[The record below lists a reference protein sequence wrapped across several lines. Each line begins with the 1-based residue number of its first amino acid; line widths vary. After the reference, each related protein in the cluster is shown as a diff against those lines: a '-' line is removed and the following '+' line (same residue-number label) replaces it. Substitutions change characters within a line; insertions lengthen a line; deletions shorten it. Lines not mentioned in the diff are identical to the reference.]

1 MKVTYHTAA
10 SITVEVDGIKILC
23 DPWFYPG
30 AFYGSWYHYPPFD
43 FEPSEFDDIDY
54 IYISHAHKDHLCS
67 KSLAALNKKIPVLI
81 HKFRSP
87 FLKKMIE
94 RLGFNPIEIEH
105 GEHYKLT
112 NKSHFR
118 VFSSQDSTNSV
129 AEAKQTAIDT
139 YCVISDG
146 ENTFVNTNDNFI
158 ENIET
163 EIKKI
168 KKQYGKIDF
177 LASVYTSASCY
188 PQTTLSLS
196 EDDLKKEIN
205 RVTKWCYD
213 RAATLIKTLNPRYY
227 MPFAGS
233 YLLAG
238 SLAHLNNKRVN
249 TSPYEAKKYF
259 EENYPYML
267 KDNQCVVMNK
277 GVTFNITTGK
287 QSKKYVHY
295 CEKEK
300 NEYIENVLS
309 KVKFEYQTKDIIENP
324 LEKIKKMLPEC
335 YNRMEKHRERIGYS
349 TNTKIF
355 IKLIDDHYIF
365 ISMNG
370 TGCEIVQ
377 KAFVSINGDVP
388 QIMQKDILSLHDEYV
403 ILDLDLRLLIDI
415 LNGPRFAHWDDA
427 DTGSH
432 ISYWKKPNIHEKGIY
447 HMICF
452 FHK

>member
-1 MKVTYHTAA
+1 
-10 SITVEVDGIKILC
+10 
-23 DPWFYPG
+23 
-30 AFYGSWYHYPPFD
+30 
-43 FEPSEFDDIDY
+43 
-54 IYISHAHKDHLCS
+54 
-67 KSLAALNKKIPVLI
+67 
-81 HKFRSP
+81 
-87 FLKKMIE
+87 
-94 RLGFNPIEIEH
+94 
-105 GEHYKLT
+105 
-112 NKSHFR
+112 
-118 VFSSQDSTNSV
+118 
-129 AEAKQTAIDT
+129 
-139 YCVISDG
+139 
-146 ENTFVNTNDNFI
+146 
-158 ENIET
+158 
-163 EIKKI
+163 
-168 KKQYGKIDF
+168 
-177 LASVYTSASCY
+177 
-188 PQTTLSLS
+188 
-196 EDDLKKEIN
+196 
-205 RVTKWCYD
+205 
-213 RAATLIKTLNPRYY
+213 

-267 KDNQCVVMNK
+267 KDNQCIVMNK

-309 KVKFEYQTKDIIENP
+309 KIKFEYETRDVIENP
-324 LEKIKKMLPEC
+324 LEKIKNILPEC

-349 TNTKIF
+349 TDTKIF
-355 IKLIDDHYIF
+355 IKLVDDHYIF

-370 TGCEIVQ
+370 DGCEIVQ
-377 KAFVSINGDVP
+377 KDF
-388 QIMQKDILSLHDEYV
+388 LSLCNKYV